1 MKVDFQYVKIK
12 AFYMDG
18 HRRFNF
24 EQIKKF
30 FESYSWDATLTTVTL
45 YSALKSG
52 FLSIMKIKLL
62 LVDDEK
68 EFVEVLSDRLEV
80 RGFDVKTALSGE
92 EALKWI
98 YTAEFDV
105 VLLDVM
111 LPGDNGIEILTEI
124 KRARPLIQIIMLT
137 GHAKID
143 TAVRGIELGAYDYLL
158 KPLEIEPLVEK
169 IGMAY
174 DYKSA
179 QQKRACPEE
188 NERMDKKGGRRR
200 FFSMIYDV
208 VYGSRRDRR
217 AKSKRFHRSESKER

>member
-1 MKVDFQYVKIK
+1 
-12 AFYMDG
+12 
-18 HRRFNF
+18 
-24 EQIKKF
+24 
-30 FESYSWDATLTTVTL
+30 
-45 YSALKSG
+45 
-52 FLSIMKIKLL
+52 MKIKLL

-68 EFVEVLSDRLEV
+68 EFVEVLSERLEV
-80 RGFDVKTALSGE
+80 RDFDVKIALSGK

-98 YTAEFDV
+98 YKSEFDV

-111 LPGDNGIEILTEI
+111 IPGEDGIEILTEI

-169 IGMAY
+169 IKIAY

-179 QQKRACPEE
+179 QQKRAHREE
-188 NERMDKKGGRRR
+188 TRRGDKKSGRRR
-200 FFSMIYDV
+200 FFSAIYDF
-208 VYGSRRDRR
+208 VYGSRRD
-217 AKSKRFHRSESKER
+217 HRSKS

>member
-1 MKVDFQYVKIK
+1 
-12 AFYMDG
+12 
-18 HRRFNF
+18 
-24 EQIKKF
+24 
-30 FESYSWDATLTTVTL
+30 
-45 YSALKSG
+45 
-52 FLSIMKIKLL
+52 MKIKLL

-68 EFVEVLSDRLEV
+68 DFVDVLSDRLEV

-98 YTAEFDV
+98 YAAEFDV

-124 KRARPLIQIIMLT
+124 KRAKPLIQIIMLT

-158 KPLEIEPLVEK
+158 KPLEIEALVEK

-179 QQKRACPEE
+179 QHKRARPEE
-188 NERMDKKGGRRR
+188 NERMDKKRGRRK

-208 VYGSRRDRR
+208 VCGSRRDRR
-217 AKSKRFHRSESKER
+217 AKSKRFH

>member
-1 MKVDFQYVKIK
+1 
-12 AFYMDG
+12 
-18 HRRFNF
+18 
-24 EQIKKF
+24 
-30 FESYSWDATLTTVTL
+30 
-45 YSALKSG
+45 
-52 FLSIMKIKLL
+52 MKIKVL

-68 EFVEVLSDRLEV
+68 EFVEVLAERLEV
-80 RGFDVKTALSGE
+80 RGFDVETALSGE
-92 EALKWI
+92 DALKWI
-98 YTAEFDV
+98 HKSEFDV

-111 LPGDNGIEILTEI
+111 IPGENGIEILKEI
-124 KRARPLIQIIMLT
+124 KHTKPLIHVIMLS

-169 IGMAY
+169 IRMAY

-179 QQKRACPEE
+179 QKKYARPGKTGHV
-188 NERMDKKGGRRR
+188 DKKRGRRS

-217 AKSKRFHRSESKER
+217 EKSQGFHKSANKER